1 MKTIF
6 GLSFRY
12 IKKNIHR
19 SITTAIGIML
29 STVIIYLIFCVG
41 YSGFDTLSEQKYE
54 DSMGWD
60 AMYICDY
67 ETAEEI
73 LTLVPYYKKTPA
85 VDATDF
91 QPSHGFYICTD
102 SVYSINYINDF
113 DAMPVKYKLKY
124 GDYPK
129 NGNEQFVSLRYAREF
144 KWSVGNTYEYFYVVV
159 NEPDG
164 ELIRKSKNIT
174 ISGIYEDINYEPDDD
189 VTYPVEI
196 WNSVLYGKM
205 TPEITENIAE
215 LQLYITF
222 ENKDN
227 IENQAAKLASAFGID
242 DYKINDAALNAF
254 AEQNK
259 ENTITYLAVEALL
272 LILATLGSMCTMF
285 IVRNAFNISV
295 HQRNMDYGILRCIG
309 MDRKQIIKVI
319 IIEAMLLSI
328 IGIGVG
334 ILAGHG
340 LAVVGFRFI
349 KKTFGYSQIFRA
361 RFYVKA
367 LVLTIIYSLIS
378 TCYAMVAPIEKLYR
392 FNPVEA
398 LTYKDEYK
406 NKKTK
411 SKRGTLLTKI
421 FGFEVGYAYKNV
433 QRRKGRFLIN
443 IFTLFISVF
452 LFIAFSNIY
461 SYMNKYI
468 DKYVLSKNIY
478 DGYFAIENYEEA
490 RILQSELEERDFTQS
505 IFTFNQN
512 IVYRDDLNI
521 IDKIY
526 LGLDKTAFDKIKDKS
541 NIYTA
546 NSEQNVINV
555 IITDN
560 LTGYEPGETYS
571 LTIYPYNYENSN
583 ADAVTY
589 NFCIKGII
597 PEDEFLEVIKE
608 YDIYDERDRGKNAP
622 HVIYMLGGTFDGI
635 NGYADEFTTF
645 STDCR
650 VKIDLKDLSDTEEF
664 DEYVNNVLFTYYD
677 EHYSAMQVYNTI
689 KTGRM
694 IIDIFILLILLVY
707 LTNIINI
714 NKADYIIR
722 KKEFQILR
730 HIGMSQRQHNKILLS
745 ENFIAGCIALIFGCI
760 LGTITGNII
769 CYYIL
774 LLLEAEP
781 YICIDYAGIIICVI
795 AMFIFNTL
803 TTLLS
808 KVKE

>member
-1 MKTIF
+1 MKTIL
-6 GLSFRY
+6 GLSFKY
-12 IKKNIHR
+12 IKNNIQR

-60 AMYICDY
+60 AMYSCDY
-67 ETAEEI
+67 ETAEKI
-73 LTLVPYYKKTPA
+73 LTLVPYYKKAPA
-85 VDATDF
+85 VDASGF

-124 GDYPK
+124 GNYPK
-129 NGNEQFVSLRYAREF
+129 NENEQFVSLGYAREF
-144 KWSVGNTYEYFYVVV
+144 KWSVGNTYEYFYAVE

-164 ELIRKSKNIT
+164 ELIRKSRNIT
-174 ISGIYEDINYEPDDD
+174 ISGIYEDVNYEPDSEVMYD
-189 VTYPVEI
+189 VYI
-196 WNSVLYGKM
+196 WRTVLYGEM
-205 TPEITENIAE
+205 TPEITDSIAG

-222 ENKDN
+222 ESKEN
-227 IENQAAKLASAFGID
+227 IENQADMLASAFGID
-242 DYKINDAALNAF
+242 NYKLNEAALNAF

-259 ENTITYLAVEALL
+259 ENTTTYLAIEALL
-272 LILATLGSMCTMF
+272 LVLATLGSVCTMF

-319 IIEAMLLSI
+319 IIEAMLLSV

-340 LAVVGFRFI
+340 LAVAGFNFI
-349 KKTFGYSQIFRA
+349 RKTFGYSQIFRA

-392 FNPVEA
+392 FNPIEA

-411 SKRGTLLTKI
+411 SKRGKLLTKL

-461 SYMNKYI
+461 AYMNKYI
-468 DKYVLSKNIY
+468 DKYVLSKNTY
-478 DGYFAIENYEEA
+478 DGYFAIENYDEA
-490 RILQSELEERDFTQS
+490 RILQSELEEREFTQN
-505 IFTFNQN
+505 IVTFNQN
-512 IVYRDDLNI
+512 VVYQDDLNK

-526 LGLDKTAFDKIKDKS
+526 LGLDKTAFDKIKNKS
-541 NIYTA
+541 NIDMS

-560 LTGYEPGETYS
+560 LTGYEAGETYS
-571 LTIYPYNYENSN
+571 LTIYPYNYENSS
-583 ADAVTY
+583 ADGVTY
-589 NFCIKGII
+589 DFYIKGII
-597 PEDEFLEVIKE
+597 PEDEFLEIIKE
-608 YDIYDERDRGKNAP
+608 YDIYDENDRSKNAP
-622 HVIYMLGGTFDGI
+622 HIIYMLGGSFDGI
-635 NGYADEFTTF
+635 NGYSDEFNTYSF
-645 STDCR
+645 DYR

-664 DEYVNNVLFTYYD
+664 DDYINNALFTYYD
-677 EHYSAMQVYNTI
+677 EHSSAMQVYNTV

-694 IIDIFILLILLVY
+694 IINVFILLILLVY

-745 ENFIAGCIALIFGCI
+745 ENFIAGCIGLIFGCI

-769 CYYIL
+769 CYNIL
-774 LLLEAEP
+774 LLFEAKP
-781 YICIDYAGIIICVI
+781 YICIDYAGIIICTT
-795 AMFIFNTL
+795 AMLIFNTL

-808 KVKE
+808 KVRE